1 MSYKSKY
8 TVTKKD
14 NTKKDNIETNIK
26 VPSEDDKNKKQVRK
40 AGCTILVKSA
50 SGSTINDTV
59 FDSLEG
65 ITNKAETKSTN
76 SFFLTFNTINN
87 AVTAFHKLKTDS
99 SYRIKFS
106 YYRIFFTIDGITNST
121 DYNQLK
127 TDMMKYV
134 NKQTGSSVLYCKFYR
149 KDDKFIGCG
158 DLTIDTLT
166 GMNTL
171 IAKEN
176 NNNEYSFGSF
186 KGAFYRYNSNK
197 MKNNEQSLKTN
208 T

>member
-1 MSYKSKY
+1 MSYKPKS
-8 TVTKKD
+8 TVTK
-14 NTKKDNIETNIK
+14 TKKDNIEKNIK
-26 VPSEDDKNKKQVRK
+26 ILSEDDKNKKSVRK

-50 SGSTINDTV
+50 SGSTIDGTV
-59 FDSLEG
+59 FDNLEG
-65 ITNKAETKSTN
+65 LINKAETKSTN
-76 SFFLTFNTINN
+76 SFFLTFNTISN
-87 AVTAFHKLKTDS
+87 AVNAFHKLRTDS

-121 DYNQLK
+121 DYNQVK
-127 TDMMKYV
+127 TDMMNYV
-134 NKQTGSSVLYCKFYR
+134 SKQTGSSVLYCKFYR
-149 KDDKFIGCG
+149 KDNKFIGCG

-186 KGAFYRYNSNK
+186 KGAFYRYNSK
-197 MKNNEQSLKTN
+197 KEKNNEQPSKFDT
-208 T
+208 